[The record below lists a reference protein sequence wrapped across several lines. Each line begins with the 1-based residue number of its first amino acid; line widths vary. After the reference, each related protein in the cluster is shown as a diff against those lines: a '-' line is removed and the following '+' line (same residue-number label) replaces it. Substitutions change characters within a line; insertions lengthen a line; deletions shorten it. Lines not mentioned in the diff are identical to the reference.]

1 MPQQRINKILI
12 VGPSWVGDMV
22 MAQSLF
28 KALKSDNPSL
38 QIDVLAMAW
47 TRPLLQRMPEVS
59 NAIAMPLSHG
69 VFGWSMRRKLGKE
82 LARHNYDQ
90 AIVLPNSWKSAL
102 IPWFAGIPIRTGWRG
117 EMRYGLLNDI
127 RKLDKQALPMM
138 VQRFVSLAYPAT
150 ESHAAPSYQAPMME
164 PFPVS
169 DDINPYLKPD
179 QKRLILCPGAEF
191 GPAKQWPP
199 EYYAEVANNLLDQ
212 GWQVIVLGS
221 KADQKTAAQI
231 ESAIAQAHQSE
242 FVNLTGQTQLEQAID
257 LLGTADWVISND
269 SGLMHIAAALQRP
282 LVAIYGPTSTAFTPP
297 LADNA
302 HILQIDIECSPCFER
317 ECPLGHHRCMRDLSV
332 SSVIRKILGAAQSA
346 HQIDVSPS
354 IAASDKKQL

>member
-1 MPQQRINKILI
+1 MSEKHINKILVI
-12 VGPSWVGDMV
+12 GPSWVGDMV

-28 KALKSDNPSL
+28 KALKADNPQL
-38 QIDVLAMAW
+38 QIDVLAMDW

-59 NAIAMPLSHG
+59 EAISMPVSHG
-69 VFGWSMRRKLGKE
+69 VFGWSMRRQLGKL
-82 LARHNYDQ
+82 LAKNNYDQ

-138 VQRFVSLAYPAT
+138 VQRFVSLAYPAAQ
-150 ESHAAPSYQAPMME
+150 SHIAPSYQPPLME

-169 DDINPYLKPD
+169 EEIDPVLKPG

-199 EYYAEVANNLLDQ
+199 EYYAEVANTLLQQD
-212 GWQVIVLGS
+212 WQVLVLGS
-221 KADQKTAAQI
+221 KADQTTAAEI
-231 ESAIAQAHQSE
+231 ESAIAANHQSQ
-242 FVNLTGQTQLEQAID
+242 FINLSGQTKLEQAID
-257 LLGTADWVISND
+257 LLGIADWVISND

-282 LVAIYGPTSTAFTPP
+282 LIAIYGPTSTAFTPP

-302 HILQIDIECSPCFER
+302 QILKIDIECSPCFAR
-317 ECPLGHHRCMRDLSV
+317 ECPLGHHNCMKELGPEQV
-332 SSVIRKILGAAQSA
+332 LSSVI
-346 HQIDVSPS
+346 PS
-354 IAASDKKQL
+354 N